1 MHKNTCTSITVYL
14 PTMEIPYMTFIVM
27 YKIRNVYRLLKN
39 KGLKDKEVAGMME
52 VSSNQEL

>member
-1 MHKNTCTSITVYL
+1 MHKNICTSITVYL

-27 YKIRNVYRLLKN
+27 YKIKNVYRLLKN